1 MSMWVPDMEAF
12 YSTLRNESISLANY
26 AHAKLSCVSVQPAFN
41 GPTIPPRDQVLPV
54 NHTPRE
60 VSTPVPEPTG

>member
-1 MSMWVPDMEAF
+1 MSMWVPHMEEF

-41 GPTIPPRDQVLPV
+41 EPTIPPRDQVPPLS
-54 NHTPRE
+54 HTPPE
-60 VSTPVPEPTG
+60 VSTPIPEPTG